1 MLGLKCVTVNQ
12 IIYNDNHF
20 MEMVIK
26 EEEEQENIEKNEEV
40 WRQLTREIW
49 MDVAV
54 VGKEREQ
61 KEDYERPVSN
71 LRRKINSYR
80 I

>member
-49 MDVAV
+49 MGIAV
-54 VGKEREQ
+54 EGKEREQ

>member
-26 EEEEQENIEKNEEV
+26 EEEEQEKIEKNEEV

-49 MDVAV
+49 MGIAV